1 MADQPQPDVDFPARR
16 MLLQK
21 LESLQRAG
29 VTHLPRWPRAGAEP
43 AVAGPPSPARAAP
56 DPPSGATAASPPS
69 SPEHRPGQRQIRLD
83 VPLPPSP
90 PGQRAEAL
98 EAIRRQ
104 VAACTRCEV
113 LCAGRTQTVFGVGD
127 PEARLC
133 FLGEAP
139 GADED
144 RQGEPF
150 VGRAGQLLNKIIEA
164 CTLSREQVYIL
175 NTLKCRPPDNRN
187 PLEEELA
194 NCREF
199 LDAQLRIIQPQ
210 FICCLGAVA
219 AQALLGTT
227 ASIGRLR
234 KRFHDYQGSRVI
246 CTYHPAYLLRNPSAK
261 KDVWEDMQMLMQAMG
276 LTVATRAE
284 S

>member
-1 MADQPQPDVDFPARR
+1 MSDQPQPDVDFTAARR

-29 VTHLPRWPRAGAEP
+29 VTHLPRRPRDGAP
-43 AVAGPPSPARAAP
+43 AAAAGPSGPGRTARHSDASP
-56 DPPSGATAASPPS
+56 GGTAASPPS
-69 SPEHRPGQRQIRLD
+69 SSEHRPGQRRIRLD
-83 VPLPPSP
+83 VPLPLLP
-90 PGQRAEAL
+90 PGQRVAEL
-98 EAIRRQ
+98 EAIRFE

-127 PEARLC
+127 PQARLC

-199 LDAQLRIIQPQ
+199 LDAQLRIIQPE

-219 AQALLGTT
+219 AQA
-227 ASIGRLR
+227 
-234 KRFHDYQGSRVI
+234 
-246 CTYHPAYLLRNPSAK
+246 
-261 KDVWEDMQMLMQAMG
+261 
-276 LTVATRAE
+276 
-284 S
+284 